1 MQHAQK
7 HHALNLLGQLID
19 RLDEPHTRTQLCQR
33 MQLSRS
39 PYSMAIID
47 ELVYD
52 HCLVPAGWTT
62 INGLKTELLVAPQEH
77 LRHIELYIDHLWH
90 EVFPETEETDDEL
103 PF

>member
-1 MQHAQK
+1 MQRAQK
-7 HHALNLLGQLID
+7 RHALNLLSQLIK
-19 RLDEPHTRTQLCQR
+19 RLDEPQTRTQLCKL

-62 INGLKTELLVAPQEH
+62 INGLKTELLAAPQEH
-77 LRHIELYIDHLWH
+77 LGHIKAYIDYLRHD
-90 EVFPETEETDDEL
+90 VFPETEETDDEL